1 MSVIDKLEM
10 GDLPTRSLLSQYLYS
25 VSTLLVNLNLC
36 VTLSLSL
43 SLSLIILNSPG
54 PSVRDVV
61 CTQKMHIDDVISLCH
76 SIFSFSINCKS
87 SI

>member
-36 VTLSLSL
+36 VTLSLYL
-43 SLSLIILNSPG
+43 SLSLCLRILNSPG

-76 SIFSFSINCKS
+76 SIF
-87 SI
+87 